1 MKPKLIIAII
11 KKYDSISNKSK
22 TVGYRFYD
30 IKRKE
35 IEDFNTKSKQFLSY
49 LKSHKNEIEN
59 ATWDIGKL
67 TGTPKLKFSNGA
79 ESRYPVIDADTGQL
93 VGNNPLVIA
102 AEFID
107 GYLVV
112 GPFGE
117 VFEWT
122 KAQAIA
128 YAKLNGIANGK
139 CLVKSSTE
147 YISAI
152 SGNYPYIER
161 EIVSP
166 ENQAKYKAIDK
177 FKADRLKQKE
187 ELIKNDKDNISVKTD
202 KGLVT
207 KNTVP
212 IKNDIDFINK
222 QNKPIKDDNY
232 VISIKNID
240 NEKDINSLEQNEDKL
255 PDVNPID
262 SKLENESSQ
271 TFKPIYDD
279 VASQLYAEGIQ
290 EEYPDVEMSG
300 KEVLDIINSD
310 EVQDVKNAQKYS
322 DDFYKQLEPT
332 FGGKK
337 SVDILKYMIEERDFS
352 IEAVYQLIDDG
363 RETNKYVPTLIGLLT
378 KYTDSTQGNF
388 DDKLDKLCR
397 LAIEPEVL
405 DIAVDLFNIGV
416 EFNEVWDAD
425 IIAQKRN
432 HNTNVWAFPL
442 TLLEE
447 RIANYIASTGRELYG
462 CSISSDGVYY
472 NGYVVNVPGYK
483 ISGVNPKYITI
494 TNEMGKTKKVKKA

>member
-11 KKYDSISNKSK
+11 KKYDSVSNKSK

-30 IKRKE
+30 IKKKE

-49 LKSHKNEIEN
+49 LKSHRNEIEN
-59 ATWDIGKL
+59 ATWDSGKL

-79 ESRYPVIDADTGQL
+79 ESRYPVIDSETGQL

-117 VFEWT
+117 IFEWT
-122 KAQAIA
+122 KAQATA

-139 CLVKSSTE
+139 CLVKSNTE

-177 FKADRLKQKE
+177 FKAEKLREKGESIRNNKE
-187 ELIKNDKDNISVKTD
+187 VINKKMPIKNDKELINNEPIIKGD
-202 KGLVT
+202 KDSAIL
-207 KNTVP
+207 K
-212 IKNDIDFINK
+212 DIDNDSAV
-222 QNKPIKDDNY
+222 IKD
-232 VISIKNID
+232 ID
-240 NEKDINSLEQNEDKL
+240 NGNKVDDTTLDQSKNEIVDKVENEDTSIT
-255 PDVNPID
+255 P
-262 SKLENESSQ
+262 S
-271 TFKPIYDD
+271 YDD
-279 VASQLYAEGIQ
+279 VAEQIYNEGIK
-290 EEYPDVEMSG
+290 EEYPDIEMSG
-300 KEVLDIINSD
+300 KEVLEAINSD
-310 EVQDVKNAQKYS
+310 EVKDFQKNAQKYS

-352 IEAVYQLIDDG
+352 IETVYQLIDDG
-363 RETNKYVPTLIGLLT
+363 RDSNKYVPTLIGLLT
-378 KYTDSTQGNF
+378 KYTDSVQDNF
-388 DDKLDKLCR
+388 DKELDKLCR

-405 DIAVDLFNIGV
+405 DIAVDLFNLGV

-432 HNTNVWAFPL
+432 HNTSIWAFPL

-447 RIANYIASTGRELYG
+447 RIANYIAYTGRELYG
-462 CSISSDGVYY
+462 CSINSDGVYY

-494 TNEMGKTKKVKKA
+494 TNELGKTKKVKKA

>member
-11 KKYDSISNKSK
+11 KKYDSVSNKSK

-59 ATWDIGKL
+59 ATWDSGKF

-79 ESRYPVIDADTGQL
+79 ESRYPVIDSETGQL

-187 ELIKNDKDNISVKTD
+187 ELIKNDKDTISVKTD
-202 KGLVT
+202 KGLVS
-207 KNTVP
+207 KNIMP
-212 IKNDIDFINK
+212 IKNDIDFVNK
-222 QNKPIKDDNY
+222 QNKPIKDDND
-232 VISIKNID
+232 VTVIKNID
-240 NEKDINSLEQNEDKL
+240 KEKDINSLEQNKDTSHDATE
-255 PDVNPID
+255 
-262 SKLENESSQ
+262 SRLENENP
-271 TFKPIYDD
+271 PIFTPSYDD
-279 VASQLYAEGIQ
+279 VAEQIYNEGLK

-300 KEVLDIINSD
+300 KEVLEAINSD
-310 EVQDVKNAQKYS
+310 EVKDFQKNSQKYS

-363 RETNKYVPTLIGLLT
+363 RDTNKYVPTLIGLLT
-378 KYTDSTQGNF
+378 KYTDSVQDNF
-388 DDKLDKLCR
+388 DEKLDKLCR

-432 HNTNVWAFPL
+432 HNTSVWAFPL

-462 CSISSDGVYY
+462 CSINSDGVYY
-472 NGYVVNVPGYK
+472 NGYVVDVPGYK

-494 TNEMGKTKKVKKA
+494 TNEIGKTKKVKKA

>member
-11 KKYDSISNKSK
+11 KKYDSVSNKSK

-35 IEDFNTKSKQFLSY
+35 IEDFNTKSKQFLTY
-49 LKSHKNEIEN
+49 LKSHRNEIEN
-59 ATWDIGKL
+59 ATWDSGKL

-122 KAQAIA
+122 KSQATA

-139 CLVKSSTE
+139 CLVKSNTE

-166 ENQAKYKAIDK
+166 ENQAKYKAIDRY
-177 FKADRLKQKE
+177 KAERKE
-187 ELIKNDKDNISVKTD
+187 KESLAINNKDIPVKSDTEKVVKKEKDLPVKNEKDSI
-202 KGLVT
+202 
-207 KNTVP
+207 
-212 IKNDIDFINK
+212 
-222 QNKPIKDDNY
+222 
-232 VISIKNID
+232 IKNID
-240 NEKDINSLEQNEDKL
+240 KINKKIDTNPLVSKDTNEVDKEDNNKS
-255 PDVNPID
+255 PVI
-262 SKLENESSQ
+262 
-271 TFKPIYDD
+271 KPTYDD
-279 VASQLYAEGIQ
+279 VAEQIYNEGIK
-290 EEYPDVEMSG
+290 EEYPDIEMSG
-300 KEVLDIINSD
+300 NEVLEVINSD
-310 EVQDVKNAQKYS
+310 EVQEIKNAQKYS

-337 SVDILKYMIEERDFS
+337 SVDILKYMIEERDFN
-352 IEAVYQLIDDG
+352 IEAVYQLINDG
-363 RETNKYVPTLIGLLT
+363 RDANKYVPTLIGLLT

-388 DDKLDKLCR
+388 DTELDKLCR

-462 CSISSDGVYY
+462 CSINSDGVYY

-494 TNEMGKTKKVKKA
+494 TNEVGKTKKVKKA

>member
-11 KKYDSISNKSK
+11 KKYDSVSNKSK

-35 IEDFNTKSKQFLSY
+35 IEDFNTKSKQFLTY
-49 LKSHKNEIEN
+49 LKSHRNEIEN
-59 ATWDIGKL
+59 ATWDSGKL
-67 TGTPKLKFSNGA
+67 TGAPKLKFSNGA

-139 CLVKSSTE
+139 CLVKSNTE

-177 FKADRLKQKE
+177 YKAEIKE
-187 ELIKNDKDNISVKTD
+187 KEDLARKNKDNTSIKSDKEKVIKKDKDFINNE
-202 KGLVT
+202 L
-207 KNTVP
+207 P
-212 IKNDIDFINK
+212 IKNEK
-222 QNKPIKDDNY
+222 
-232 VISIKNID
+232 KNID
-240 NEKDINSLEQNEDKL
+240 KINKKIEENPLGSKSTNVDNEDNNKSTIL
-255 PDVNPID
+255 
-262 SKLENESSQ
+262 
-271 TFKPIYDD
+271 KPSYDD
-279 VASQLYAEGIQ
+279 VAEQIYNEGIK
-290 EEYPDVEMSG
+290 EEYPDIEMSG
-300 KEVLDIINSD
+300 KEVLEVINSE
-310 EVQDVKNAQKYS
+310 EVQEVKNAQKYS

-337 SVDILKYMIEERDFS
+337 SVDILKYMIEERDFN
-352 IEAVYQLIDDG
+352 IEAVYQLINDG
-363 RETNKYVPTLIGLLT
+363 RDANKYVPTLIGLLT

-388 DDKLDKLCR
+388 DTELDKLCR

-405 DIAVDLFNIGV
+405 DIAVDLFHIGV

-462 CSISSDGVYY
+462 CSINSDGVYY